1 MIRHAFLALAASVAF
16 AQAAVAGTLQAYT
29 KEAFAA
35 AQKDGRPILIDI
47 HADWCPVC
55 KAQGTTL
62 AAIATDPEFAG
73 LTIFK
78 VNFDKQKDDV
88 RSFQATRQSTLI
100 AYAGAKET
108 ARSVGSTNAK
118 EIRALASSA
127 LTK

>member
-1 MIRHAFLALAASVAF
+1 MIRQMFVALAATVAF
-16 AQAAVAGTLQAYT
+16 AQAASAGTIQPYT
-29 KEAFAA
+29 REAFTA
-35 AQKDGRPILIDI
+35 AQKDGRSILIDI

-62 AAIATDPEFAG
+62 SAIAADPEFAR

-100 AYAGAKET
+100 AYAGARET
-108 ARSVGSTNAK
+108 ARAVGVTNAK
-118 EIRALASSA
+118 DIRALASTA
-127 LTK
+127 LAK